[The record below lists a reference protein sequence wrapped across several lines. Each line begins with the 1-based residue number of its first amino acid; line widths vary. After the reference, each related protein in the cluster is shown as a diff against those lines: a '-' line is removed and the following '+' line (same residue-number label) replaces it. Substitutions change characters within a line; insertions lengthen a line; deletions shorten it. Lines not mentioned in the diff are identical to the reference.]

1 MSTRSLSRGLLAGCM
16 LSALSAIAQADS
28 VSGQFTLGDSVL
40 TPTEVAAFRIRD
52 QFNPRQFE
60 TYVMLTTQP
69 VDRETIGKDTDP
81 YARAIND
88 DAVRDADY
96 LAFTIGS
103 DGEVGMNAHAGGT
116 QYIDSSGKIMGQK
129 GSLIAS
135 CSSNTTQRVACSVKV
150 AKPVKSMDGPAWSV
164 DVNFD
169 SAILA
174 RAPGKPIAKDGGDP
188 GKAFLALVAASQGD
202 DLAKILA
209 LLAPGE
215 AEDYQRDYNTAEE
228 NLKDAKST
236 LGFQLPKKP
245 KITGGEF
252 VNDDTALL
260 EVEGVP
266 YEDGKMLYL
275 VEMLR
280 SDGKWGF
287 NSASVAGMLR

>member
-1 MSTRSLSRGLLAGCM
+1 MNAYPKSRVLLAGCI
-16 LSALSAIAQADS
+16 LSALSSMVQADS
-28 VSGQFTLGDSVL
+28 VSGQFALGDSAL
-40 TPTEVAAFRIRD
+40 KPTEVAAFRIRD

-69 VDRETIGKDTDP
+69 VDREAIGRNTDP
-81 YARAIND
+81 YAMAIND

-96 LAFTIGS
+96 LAFTIGG
-103 DGEVGMNAHAGGT
+103 DGEVGMNAHVGGT

-135 CSSNTTQRVACSVKV
+135 CSSNTTERVACSIKV
-150 AKPVKSMDGPAWSV
+150 AKPVKSMDGPSWNV

-169 SAILA
+169 SAILS

-188 GKAFLALVAASQGD
+188 GKAFLALVAAAQGD
-202 DLAKILA
+202 DLARILA

-215 AEDYQRDYNTAEE
+215 AENYQRDYNTVEE
-228 NLKDAKST
+228 NLKDAKTT
-236 LGFQLPKKP
+236 LGFRLPKKP
-245 KITGGEF
+245 KITGGELL
-252 VNDDTALL
+252 NDDTALL

-266 YEDGKMLYL
+266 YEDGRMLYL
-275 VEMLR
+275 VEMIR
-280 SDGKWGF
+280 SEGRWGF

>member
-1 MSTRSLSRGLLAGCM
+1 MNVYSKSRTVLAGCVLVS
-16 LSALSAIAQADS
+16 LSSMVQADS
-28 VSGQFTLGDSVL
+28 VSGQFALGDNTL
-40 TPTEVAAFRIRD
+40 KPTEVAAFRIRD

-69 VDRETIGKDTDP
+69 VNREAIGKNTDP
-81 YARAIND
+81 YTTAIND

-103 DGEVGMNAHAGGT
+103 DGEVGMNAHVGGT

-129 GSLIAS
+129 GSLVAS
-135 CSSNTTQRVACSVKV
+135 CSSNTTERVSCSVQV
-150 AKPVKSMDGPAWSV
+150 AKPVKSMDGPTWSV

-169 SAILA
+169 SAILS

-188 GKAFLALVAASQGD
+188 GKAFLALVAAAQGD

-215 AEDYQRDYNTAEE
+215 AEDYQRDYNTPEE
-228 NLKDAKST
+228 NLKDAKTT
-236 LGFQLPKKP
+236 LGFRLPKKP
-245 KITGGEF
+245 KITSGELL
-252 VNDDTALL
+252 NDDTAQL

-280 SDGKWGF
+280 TDGKWGF